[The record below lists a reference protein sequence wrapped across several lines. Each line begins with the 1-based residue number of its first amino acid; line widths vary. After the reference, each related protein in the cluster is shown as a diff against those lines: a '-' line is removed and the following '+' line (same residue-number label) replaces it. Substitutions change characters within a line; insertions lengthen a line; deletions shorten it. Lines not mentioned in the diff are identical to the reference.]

1 MLADK
6 HTAISLPLTAGCT
19 CAIANG
25 RSLFPFPDHM
35 LLGQGGVGGHVC
47 LICPYLSP
55 YLFYPVSWV
64 EEGLASTKWVRLVAP
79 VVIAISEW
87 R

>member
-25 RSLFPFPDHM
+25 GSLFPFPDHM

-47 LICPYLSP
+47 LICPYLSINP
-55 YLFYPVSWV
+55 AHSKCLIHVWKGKKEDEKFPD
-64 EEGLASTKWVRLVAP
+64 
-79 VVIAISEW
+79 
-87 R
+87 